1 MHCTQGGG
9 HRQAA
14 AFLRAITC
22 DVGKFIATHDRWG
35 AEQAYA
41 ERADRPLRPCSLPL
55 LKPGI
60 LSILCLL
67 CCFVRCSLEDLNIA
81 QWPGNF
87 TVSNSYPFS
96 CSSGPQF
103 SRASLFLQASSLQ
116 NVLRYE
122 SRQLQHQAWVTLLW
136 RFLQLF
142 APADTD
148 WGFSGCAQEGKLN
161 QKLTKCVFKKCH
173 ES

>member
-1 MHCTQGGG
+1 MHERLGKSIDHQFQACVHCTQGGG

-81 QWPGNF
+81 Q
-87 TVSNSYPFS
+87 
-96 CSSGPQF
+96 
-103 SRASLFLQASSLQ
+103 
-116 NVLRYE
+116 
-122 SRQLQHQAWVTLLW
+122 
-136 RFLQLF
+136 
-142 APADTD
+142 
-148 WGFSGCAQEGKLN
+148 
-161 QKLTKCVFKKCH
+161 
-173 ES
+173 